1 MKNMYYIC
9 ITDLGGKNGTGPD
22 MGYHLP
28 QQHLIRSKKRI
39 TNYDIDQLVK
49 AVGRTRKSP
58 KIVGSWGPEDEGLQ
72 VVLDYES
79 LNL

>member
-9 ITDLGGKNGTGPD
+9 ITDLGGKSGTVPD

-39 TNYDIDQLVK
+39 TNYEIDKLVK

-58 KIVGSWGPEDEGLQ
+58 KIVGSWGPEDEGLP

-79 LNL
+79 LDL